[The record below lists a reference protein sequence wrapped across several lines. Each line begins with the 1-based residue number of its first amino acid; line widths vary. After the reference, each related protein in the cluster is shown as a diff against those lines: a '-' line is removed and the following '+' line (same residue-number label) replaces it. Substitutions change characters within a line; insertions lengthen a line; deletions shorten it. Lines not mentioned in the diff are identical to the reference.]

1 LDALMNRNLLFTTL
15 YAWGRTLDTEEL
27 VGVTSRSPRYYV
39 SAAYWDRDA
48 MLWSFPGVLD
58 SDPQFARQVLEY
70 ALGIQLRNTGTHS
83 RFIDGVVLEDGF
95 QLDEAVAPI
104 VALAAYARATL
115 DTRFLEQH
123 RDAVATLR
131 GRLEG
136 RFDPATGMYSSLQ
149 DSQDEFQKLPFLTYD
164 NALAWRALRDLG
176 ELYDRLHEGGAASD
190 ARRRAAALREAVLR
204 NAVVSAVEGGG
215 GPILGSATD
224 GKQHVTTDIPPGSL
238 LKLPILGFLAE
249 DDPLFRRTF
258 EWLHS
263 ANYRY
268 SYSDRRYG
276 LPGSYRLPFT
286 TSWTIAD
293 ELMLKRAHDK
303 AEQILLA
310 SPWDAGIITEGIDPD
325 TAIPDK
331 PGRAFAT
338 AAGYVAHAICAT
350 ACLARH

>member
-1 LDALMNRNLLFTTL
+1 
-15 YAWGRTLDTEEL
+15 
-27 VGVTSRSPRYYV
+27 
-39 SAAYWDRDA
+39 

-58 SDPQFARQVLEY
+58 SDAQFAREVLAY
-70 ALGIQLRNTGTHS
+70 ALGIQLRNAGTHS

-104 VALAAYARATL
+104 VALASYVRATN
-115 DTRFLEQH
+115 DGRFVERY
-123 RDAVATLR
+123 RDAVDALR
-131 GRLEG
+131 DRLFS

-176 ELYDRLHEGGAASD
+176 DLYDRLHEAGVARDMRARATALRAAVLGHAVVNGVPGAA
-190 ARRRAAALREAVLR
+190 
-204 NAVVSAVEGGG
+204 

-224 GKQHVTTDIPPGSL
+224 GEQHVTTDIPPGSL
-238 LKLPILGFLAE
+238 LKLPVLGFLAE
-249 DDPLFRRTF
+249 DDPLFARSF

-263 ANYRY
+263 AHHKY

-293 ELMLKRAHDK
+293 ELMLKRSHDK

-325 TAIPDK
+325 TAIPDR

-350 ACLARH
+350 ACLPRR